1 MESFLNYNG
10 KILHANELLISPSNR
25 SFRYGDGFFE
35 TIKVKQGEILLKNFH
50 EDRILKS
57 LHTLK
62 FTMPKLFSVYK
73 IFSQIEQLVV
83 KNKQQDFARVR
94 LTFFRGDGGL
104 YDAENY
110 NPNYVIQSYQL
121 TQTLTELNTNGL
133 VMGFYK
139 DGIKAVDGFCNIKNN
154 SFLPYTMAAL
164 WAKENKLNDAIV
176 LNSKNTIADTTIAN
190 IFIVKNNEIFTPKL
204 EDACIA
210 GVTRNFLLK
219 NVPSIQQKS
228 INEQDMLTA
237 DEVFVTNAIRGIQW
251 VKQVANSMY
260 ALGSKTLEC
269 AKLLQQ
275 L

>member
-10 KILHANELLISPSNR
+10 KILLANELLISPSNR

-62 FTMPKLFSVYK
+62 FTMPKLFSVYQ

-83 KNKQQDFARVR
+83 KNKQQDLARVR

-139 DGIKAVDGFCNIKNN
+139 DGIKPVDSFCNIKNN

-176 LNSKNTIADTTIAN
+176 LNSNNTIADTTIAN

-210 GVTRNFLLK
+210 GVTRNFLIK

-251 VKQVANSMY
+251 VKQVANSTY